1 MNKWDGRT
9 DYRRLEEAKETAGR
23 MMHMHYCENDVEG
36 IVSLFAP
43 DILWMGAGEDEYI
56 VGREA
61 CVKAFAQMKGSIPRC
76 NIWDEEYDAIQPS
89 EGIYLVTGRM
99 WIATDPSTRMYLKAH
114 QRVSFVFQE
123 EGDRLLCAHIHCSN
137 PYQEMME
144 GERFP
149 EKIGRQSF
157 DYVEER
163 MKILEEEMRQKNRQ
177 MEVIMSSIAGGLKIS
192 NDDDTYSY
200 AFVSREAAAL
210 FGYTVD
216 EFMEATGGT
225 AVGNV
230 YPPDL
235 PGALADCEA
244 AFKNGGLTYST
255 RYRVRCRDG
264 SLKWI
269 IDSGKKAQDADGR
282 WMVNSIYLDITQSE
296 ENAQRLREQTELL
309 ASIYDTVPCGM
320 EGTNMV
326 VGTTPEGDHIIQRTI
341 VDITQRKALQVQ
353 LEREQEMYRVSM
365 EASAAVMFEY
375 LMDEDVFISY
385 EPRSGMGGLEE

>member
-210 FGYTVD
+210 DIRWMNSWKPPGGQRWATCTRLICRAHWLTVRRPLKT
-216 EFMEATGGT
+216 AALPILPVTGCAAGT
-225 AVGNV
+225 V
-230 YPPDL
+230 
-235 PGALADCEA
+235 ALSGLLTA
-244 AFKNGGLTYST
+244 ARRPRMRT
-255 RYRVRCRDG
+255 
-264 SLKWI
+264 
-269 IDSGKKAQDADGR
+269 ADG
-282 WMVNSIYLDITQSE
+282 W
-296 ENAQRLREQTELL
+296 
-309 ASIYDTVPCGM
+309 
-320 EGTNMV
+320 
-326 VGTTPEGDHIIQRTI
+326 
-341 VDITQRKALQVQ
+341 
-353 LEREQEMYRVSM
+353 
-365 EASAAVMFEY
+365 
-375 LMDEDVFISY
+375 
-385 EPRSGMGGLEE
+385 